1 MENVFDSKVVKE
13 IRDDETWNRLVNEA
27 QNPVMVEF
35 FVTWCPHCR
44 REAPVLDEV
53 APKIIAEGV
62 DVYHANAEVMYD
74 KGNEYRLS
82 ETPSFILVEDG
93 QLKEKHEG
101 FLDADELVAFA
112 HGSYSDDMGK
122 RM

>member
-1 MENVFDSKVVKE
+1 MPPG
-13 IRDDETWNRLVNEA
+13 RGWWTGRR
-27 QNPVMVEF
+27 
-35 FVTWCPHCR
+35 TR
-44 REAPVLDEV
+44 RESSGLDLFR
-53 APKIIAEGV
+53 

-74 KGNEYRLS
+74 KGPVYGIS
-82 ETPSFILVEDG
+82 ETPSFVLIDG
-93 QLKEKHEG
+93 GKLKEKHEG